1 MVSTELSA
9 ELFSPSDDAVVVDA
23 ERGSAAVTDTP
34 LLEVALQNHGIKL
47 SKAKIRKLDEYCQ
60 LLWDWNARLNLT
72 RHMDYEKFVSRDM
85 VDSLALAEFLRPG
98 EKILDVGTGG
108 GVPGVVLAILRPDL
122 NVELCDSTGKKA
134 MAVSEMLRELRLD
147 IPIHHAKAEAVL
159 AERGKGT
166 RFTTLTVRAVSRL
179 VQLLR
184 MVSPYWTVFDR
195 MLLVKGPKWP
205 EERGEARHYNLM
217 NKLALRCLKSY
228 PMSLG
233 LDTDGAETE
242 TVESS
247 ILQICRKDDFERLDE
262 VIDLHKDE
270 LPDPPRDSRRRDG
283 RNRGGQNGDRRPDTR
298 RPGKAKRP
306 SK

>member
-1 MVSTELSA
+1 MEETESTFPE
-9 ELFSPSDDAVVVDA
+9 D
-23 ERGSAAVTDTP
+23 VT
-34 LLEVALQNHGIKL
+34 LEATIQQYGIKL
-47 SKAKIRKLDEYCQ
+47 AKTKIRKLDEYCQ
-60 LLWDWNARLNLT
+60 LLWNWNARLNLT
-72 RHMDYEKFVSRDM
+72 RHTDYDKFVSRDL

-98 EKILDVGTGG
+98 ERILDVGTGG

-134 MAVSEMLRELRLD
+134 MAVSEILQELRLD
-147 IPIHHAKAEAVL
+147 IPVHHAKAEAVL

-166 RFTTLTVRAVSRL
+166 RFTSLTIRAVSRM

-217 NKLALRCLKSY
+217 NKLALRCLKTY
-228 PMSLG
+228 PTAHAGS
-233 LDTDGAETE
+233 ETIDS
-242 TVESS
+242 V

-270 LPDPPRDSRRRDG
+270 RPDPPREM
-283 RNRGGQNGDRRPDTR
+283 RRPAGR
-298 RPGKAKRP
+298 RPNKSSANKRRPKGKR
-306 SK
+306 